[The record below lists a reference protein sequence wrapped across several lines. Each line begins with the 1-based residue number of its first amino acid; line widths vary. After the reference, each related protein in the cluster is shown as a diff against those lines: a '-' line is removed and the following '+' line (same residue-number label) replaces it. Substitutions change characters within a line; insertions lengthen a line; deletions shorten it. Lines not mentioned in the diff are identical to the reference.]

1 MIVCFKFFIAKV
13 AIKSR
18 LPFVF
23 SAYYYGQYYYLQD
36 KLANAAPLS
45 PGSPVMS
52 GPIRIK
58 PEKNLRL
65 LVVAEAGFALGPK
78 GRFACEELRPG
89 AREED

>member
-1 MIVCFKFFIAKV
+1 MCFLLIIMDNSIIYK
-13 AIKSR
+13 
-18 LPFVF
+18 PN
-23 SAYYYGQYYYLQD
+23 LQ
-36 KLANAAPLS
+36 ARPLS